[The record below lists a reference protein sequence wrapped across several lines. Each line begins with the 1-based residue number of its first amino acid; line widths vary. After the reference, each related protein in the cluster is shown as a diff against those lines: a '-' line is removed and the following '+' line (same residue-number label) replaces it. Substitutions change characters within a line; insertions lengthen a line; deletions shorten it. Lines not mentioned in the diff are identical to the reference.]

1 MENPNVREE
10 RAPAVSTPSKKV
22 TMVAKQPA
30 ADEVNTIFLVLS
42 IEQKKCLT
50 NYKLKW
56 IDDTANSISNFSSH
70 SFHFKEIPPNV
81 YDIFFSFGIE

>member
-42 IEQKKCLT
+42 NEQK
-50 NYKLKW
+50 
-56 IDDTANSISNFSSH
+56 IA
-70 SFHFKEIPPNV
+70 
-81 YDIFFSFGIE
+81 